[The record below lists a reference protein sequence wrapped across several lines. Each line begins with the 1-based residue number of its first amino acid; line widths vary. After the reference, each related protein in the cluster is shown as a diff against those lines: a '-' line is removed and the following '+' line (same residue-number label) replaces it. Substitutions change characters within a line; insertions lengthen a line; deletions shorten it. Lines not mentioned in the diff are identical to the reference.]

1 MKKLHLCLIT
11 VLCIALCVIF
21 PLRVQAQSEDYTGYL
36 SDVAS
41 AKKGVAADG
50 ANLET
55 KPQNHT
61 AACMK
66 TPPCSSSGYGILT
79 KEEAGKYVF
88 TEFDQNGN
96 DLAKQLLES
105 TNKLDDI
112 KIDVRGRKGPDILQ
126 VESIT
131 ERE

>member
-1 MKKLHLCLIT
+1 
-11 VLCIALCVIF
+11 
-21 PLRVQAQSEDYTGYL
+21 
-36 SDVAS
+36 
-41 AKKGVAADG
+41 
-50 ANLET
+50 
-55 KPQNHT
+55 
-61 AACMK
+61 MK
-66 TPPCSSSGYGILT
+66 TLPCSSSGYGILI
-79 KEEAGKYVF
+79 KDDAGKYVF

-112 KIDVRGRKGPDILQ
+112 KIVVRGRKGPDILQ